1 MRRLMLKKSERR
13 PNKDAVNETQLLSL
27 QRNRFDGP
35 CFPHNFIDIPK
46 TLTDTSAP
54 RNLYLS
60 CCQTEDLMPPDVKKV
75 KALQLN
81 LEGLF
86 RLAGGSAED
95 KQRFLEMIIG
105 ITTPIEVRLIN
116 GQVSAMAAH
125 AKAIQAG
132 AKALQTT
139 AQQIARR
146 G

>member
-1 MRRLMLKKSERR
+1 
-13 PNKDAVNETQLLSL
+13 
-27 QRNRFDGP
+27 
-35 CFPHNFIDIPK
+35 
-46 TLTDTSAP
+46 
-54 RNLYLS
+54 
-60 CCQTEDLMPPDVKKV
+60 MPPDAKKV

-86 RLAGGSAED
+86 RLLGGSSED

-105 ITTPIEVRLIN
+105 ITTPVEIRLIN
-116 GQVSAMAAH
+116 AQIDALSAH
-125 AKAIQAG
+125 TKAVQAG